1 MRIGDAFHDVEMQF
15 PFVVRSEFLAV
26 AGFDKVHDHIVIL
39 EGFGEAKGC
48 LLVLAFV
55 EDADLMIGCGVGS
68 CTVGAGG
75 LGDAGEGFNRDCWIG
90 FLLHGF

>member
-15 PFVVRSEFLAV
+15 PFVMGGKLLAI
-26 AGFDKVHDHIVIL
+26 AGSDKVHDYVVIF
-39 EGFGEAKGC
+39 EGFGEAKGG

-55 EDADLMIGCGVGS
+55 EDTDLMVGCRVGG

-75 LGDAGEGFNRDCWIG
+75 LGDAGEGFDGDGWID